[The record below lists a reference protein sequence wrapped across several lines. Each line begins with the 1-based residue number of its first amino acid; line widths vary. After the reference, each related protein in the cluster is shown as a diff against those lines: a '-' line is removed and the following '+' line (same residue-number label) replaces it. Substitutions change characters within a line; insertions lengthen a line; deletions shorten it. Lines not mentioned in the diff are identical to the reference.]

1 MVIFDAIYLDIS
13 IWYNAIYRIP
23 GYLSIFWGLLQCSF
37 WQSSSFL
44 VDFWWARPWWSSS
57 KMKVARSA
65 GVAIYKKHQKTM
77 ALSEA
82 AALGH
87 FIVGWHIVLQ
97 ISLISWTLKAAFLAF
112 QSLCGLS
119 FVPKRVWFFHI
130 PTLLSLFT
138 FHSLCSLS
146 YSKAYVAFKILK
158 AVFKA
163 CAAFHI
169 PKHVWPFTFQS
180 LCGLQYMKAVFK
192 ACVAFHIL
200 KPVWLFI
207 FQSLRGFSHSK
218 VYVAAFYISNL
229 CSKSVWLFTFQSMC
243 GFSHSQACVAFHIP
257 KPVLVSVVTSL
268 FLSRYCNTVL
278 GQ

>member
-1 MVIFDAIYLDIS
+1 MVIFDAIHLDIS

-23 GYLSIFWGLLQCSF
+23 GSLSIFWGLLQCSF

-82 AALGH
+82 AALGN

-97 ISLISWTLKAAFLAF
+97 ISLISWTLKVAFFSF

-119 FVPKRVWFFHI
+119 LVPKR
-130 PTLLSLFT
+130 
-138 FHSLCSLS
+138 
-146 YSKAYVAFKILK
+146 
-158 AVFKA
+158 
-163 CAAFHI
+163 
-169 PKHVWPFTFQS
+169 
-180 LCGLQYMKAVFK
+180 
-192 ACVAFHIL
+192 
-200 KPVWLFI
+200 VWLFI
-207 FQSLRGFSHSK
+207 FQRCFHFSHSTAC
-218 VYVAAFYISNL
+218 VACHIPKPMWLLRFLKL
-229 CSKSVWLFTFQSMC
+229 CSKPVRLFTFQSMC
-243 GFSHSQACVAFHIP
+243 GLSHSKAYVAFNIWKLFSKPVWLFTFSSLCGFSHSKACVACVAFHIP

-268 FLSRYCNTVL
+268 FRPWPVAFGLEWNCSQGKDLETRRWVWESYGLPDN
-278 GQ
+278 G